1 MAAASLQPP
10 ASNFSWDSQAP
21 RHSCSAPPPEGP
33 RPPPACLARPG
44 SLRAPGEAMR
54 LRALTRG
61 PPGGCMRR
69 TRERR
74 HRRQV
79 SGCGALRAGA
89 GGDRGEAGAGA
100 RRGVVPSSFRLARA
114 CRAQTLVCAR
124 ARAPLSARAWAR
136 SYARLCALICPAV
149 RACVPWCVHAGEDKS
164 GKGDLAWW
172 AGGARGS
179 PTERETALT
188 F

>member
-1 MAAASLQPP
+1 MEVAAASLQPP

-21 RHSCSAPPPEGP
+21 RHSCSAPPSEGP

-89 GGDRGEAGAGA
+89 GGGGGRGEARGCPQLFPAGA
-100 RRGVVPSSFRLARA
+100 RMPCSYPGLCA
-114 CRAQTLVCAR
+114 CPCAPVCAC
-124 ARAPLSARAWAR
+124 
-136 SYARLCALICPAV
+136 LCALLCPAV
-149 RACVPWCVHAGEDKS
+149 CACVPWCVHAGEDKS